1 MEEAMPFGVV
11 ADLPATYVAFD
22 TLNGLGAKGARVI
35 RGHDV
40 RTAETSPSHRLLGTC
55 TDLLGARTS
64 R

>member
-1 MEEAMPFGVV
+1 MEEDMPFGVV
-11 ADLPATYVAFD
+11 ANLPATYVAFD
-22 TLNGLGAKGARVI
+22 TLNELGAKGARVI

-40 RTAETSPSHRLLGTC
+40 RTAEHLPRTDSWGPL